1 MVGYSAGSSSS
12 TKDSSGTIPKLAIAT
27 PESTGIPALPADFWR
42 RCICLANI
50 AGVVI
55 AASSLYNPNTNK
67 GQLVIRALGGL
78 KKPRG
83 SEFTEKK
90 KLKLLK
96 QQQKQRERME
106 RERLELERLEK
117 ERLKREREQARQDQ
131 QLKTDAAPNTPSPI
145 HNNLQSSPMAADTNA
160 LRDAVSAPTAVP
172 VSALRVNKK
181 PLDSQT
187 ENIHDSKENVAQSF
201 ASSSAT
207 LTRVSPN
214 GTMETPRHQ
223 KNTPT
228 EEDESPD
235 STQGLPKISKFL
247 QPKRINLQAQQLQE
261 KSKKRKT
268 EHPSGIASGK
278 STASET
284 PLMGK
289 KTTENVVVAATKT
302 SNSQNPTVQLNNI
315 GSIPF
320 KSPKPQAKKQRKV
333 GAPSKPKKS
342 TSVPS
347 IPFASPEASRDVVE
361 RKRDREAAE
370 TVNQKVGSAKIART
384 SDDMSTALLL
394 TALASP
400 KPATIAKAKTADGI
414 VVSTP
419 KTIGLTAKSK
429 SVAAVTPK
437 VIAKKSSN
445 SSSKSKGKPAA
456 LANAREEILH
466 EKISEQYQQLR
477 AFLKSITARS
487 MALIHSRNKR
497 GPVPSALASGAAQND
512 ATHLSAYSKLL
523 AEHKAAHDYLQRR
536 LLRSAETTL
545 RLLLESAITA
555 EEARTQLKNSIK
567 KFEEILYD
575 TLHRQEM
582 ERLAVVSQHHG
593 SPTNFARSR
602 KSGNDESEKPSESK
616 KENSN
621 YPCKEAFDKIE
632 DICAAITRP
641 VGRPRSA
648 TAALR

>member
-1 MVGYSAGSSSS
+1 M
-12 TKDSSGTIPKLAIAT
+12 
-27 PESTGIPALPADFWR
+27 
-42 RCICLANI
+42 
-50 AGVVI
+50 
-55 AASSLYNPNTNK
+55 
-67 GQLVIRALGGL
+67 IRALGGL

-83 SEFTEKK
+83 SELKEKK

-106 RERLELERLEK
+106 LERLEK
-117 ERLKREREQARQDQ
+117 EREQARQDQ
-131 QLKTDAAPNTPSPI
+131 QLKTDATPNTPSPV
-145 HNNLQSSPMAADTNA
+145 HNNLQSSPMAADRNA

-181 PLDSQT
+181 SLDSQS
-187 ENIHDSKENVAQSF
+187 ENIHNSKENIAQSF
-201 ASSSAT
+201 APSSLS

-247 QPKRINLQAQQLQE
+247 QPKRINLQAQQLQD
-261 KSKKRKT
+261 KSKKRKA
-268 EHPSGIASGK
+268 EHPAGIAREK
-278 STASET
+278 STAPET
-284 PLMGK
+284 AFMGK
-289 KTTENVVVAATKT
+289 KTTENVAVAATKT
-302 SNSQNPTVQLNNI
+302 SNSQKPTFQLNNV

-333 GAPSKPKKS
+333 GAPSKLKKS
-342 TSVPS
+342 TSIPS
-347 IPFASPEASRDVVE
+347 IPFSSPDAE

-370 TVNQKVGSAKIART
+370 TVNKTVTSAKIPRT

-400 KPATIAKAKTADGI
+400 KHAALAKAKISDGI
-414 VVSTP
+414 VASTP
-419 KTIGLTAKSK
+419 KTIGLTAKTK
-429 SVAAVTPK
+429 SVVAVTPK
-437 VIAKKSSN
+437 AIAKKYSN
-445 SSSKSKGKPAA
+445 SASKSKGKSTS

-477 AFLKSITARS
+477 VFLKSITARS

-497 GPVPSALASGAAQND
+497 GPVPSALASVAVQND

-545 RLLLESAITA
+545 RLLLESDITA
-555 EEARTQLKNSIK
+555 EEARTQLKSSIK

-582 ERLAVVSQHHG
+582 ERLTVVSQHHG
-593 SPTNFARSR
+593 SPKNFARSR

-616 KENSN
+616 KENSD
-621 YPCKEAFDKIE
+621 YPCKEAFDKVE

-648 TAALR
+648 IAAFR